1 MLLLLLIIINFLI
14 LFIMVFMSVA
24 FFTLLERKILGYIQL
39 RKGPNKFLLK
49 GIFQPMGDGLKLF
62 FKECNYPNN
71 MNFFFFLFSP
81 MLGMLISVFFWFI
94 YPYIGLNYLMNFGL
108 IFMFCCSSLMVYVFM
123 LISWSSNSN
132 YSVLGMI
139 RFISQ
144 MISYEVSMMIII
156 INLMFLINS
165 FNLNDFFIYQINI
178 KFFFFLFLLFILLFI
193 SFLAEMNRSP
203 FDFSEGE
210 SELVSGFNIEFSS
223 FSFIFIFMS
232 EYLSIMFMGMLLF
245 EMFFGL
251 MLNKFYLNM
260 FILIFMFLV
269 IWLRGFLP
277 RFRYDKL
284 MYLIWKLI
292 LPLSL
297 FMFIFNFSIQLFNL
311 YH

>member
-1 MLLLLLIIINFLI
+1 MFIFIMIVNFLI
-14 LFIMVFMSVA
+14 LFLMVFMSVA
-24 FFTLLERKILGYIQL
+24 FFTLLERKVLGYIQL
-39 RKGPNKFLLK
+39 RKGPNKFFLK
-49 GIFQPMGDGLKLF
+49 GVFQPMGDGLKLF
-62 FKECNYPNN
+62 FKEVNYPVN
-71 MNFFFFLFSP
+71 MNFFVFMISP
-81 MLGMLISVFFWFI
+81 MLGLLVSVFFWFI
-94 YPYIGLNYLMNFGL
+94 YPYIGMNYIMGFGL
-108 IFMFCCSSLMVYVFM
+108 IYMFCCSSLMVYIFLMV
-123 LISWSSNSN
+123 SWSSNSN

-156 INLMFLINS
+156 MNLMFLINS
-165 FNLNDFFIYQINI
+165 FNLNDFYIYQMNS
-178 KFFFFLFLLFILLFI
+178 KFFFFLFLIFILLLI

-223 FSFIFIFMS
+223 LSFIFIFMS
-232 EYLSIMFMGMLLF
+232 EYMSIMFMGMLLC

-251 MLNKFYLNM
+251 MMNKFYLNI
-260 FILIFMFLV
+260 FILLFMFLV

-284 MYLIWKLI
+284 MYLVWKLI

-297 FMFIFNFSIQLFNL
+297 FLFMFNFSIKLFNL

>member
-1 MLLLLLIIINFLI
+1 MFVMIINFLI
-14 LFIMVFMSVA
+14 LFLMVFMSVA
-24 FFTLLERKILGYIQL
+24 FFTLLERKVLGYIQL
-39 RKGPNKFLLK
+39 RKGPNKFLIK

-62 FKECNYPNN
+62 FKEVNYPSN
-71 MNFFFFLFSP
+71 MNFFIFMISP
-81 MLGMLISVFFWFI
+81 LLGLLISIFFWFI
-94 YPYIGLNYLMNFGL
+94 YPYIGMNYIMGFGL
-108 IFMFCCSSLMVYVFM
+108 IYMFCCSSLMVYIFLM
-123 LISWSSNSN
+123 ISWSSNSN

-144 MISYEVSMMIII
+144 MISYEV
-156 INLMFLINS
+156 NS
-165 FNLNDFFIYQINI
+165 FNLNDFYIYQINL
-178 KFFFFLFLLFILLFI
+178 KFFFFLFFLFILLLI

-223 FSFIFIFMS
+223 LSFIFIFMS
-232 EYLSIMFMGMLLF
+232 EYMSIMFMGMLLC

-251 MLNKFYLNM
+251 MMNKFYLNI
-260 FILIFMFLV
+260 FILIFMFMV

-284 MYLIWKLI
+284 MYLVWKLI

-297 FMFIFNFSIQLFNL
+297 FLFVFNFSIKLFNL

>member
-1 MLLLLLIIINFLI
+1 MYLGIMLINFLV
-14 LFIMVFMSVA
+14 LFLMVFMSVA
-24 FFTLLERKILGYIQL
+24 FFTLLERKVLGYIQL
-39 RKGPNKFLLK
+39 RKGPNKFFIK
-49 GIFQPMGDGLKLF
+49 GVLQPMGDGLKLF
-62 FKECNYPNN
+62 FKEVNYPSNL
-71 MNFFFFLFSP
+71 NFFMFLFSP
-81 MLGMLISVFFWFI
+81 ILGLFISIIFWFI
-94 YPYIGLNYLMNFGL
+94 YPFFGFNHIMNFGL
-108 IFMFCCSSLMVYVFM
+108 IFMFCCSSLMVYIFL

-144 MISYEVSMMIII
+144 MISYEVSMMLIIM
-156 INLMFLINS
+156 NMLFMINS
-165 FNLNDFFIYQINI
+165 FNLSDFCIYQINI
-178 KFFFFLFLLFILLFI
+178 KFFFIFFFMFIMLLI

-223 FSFIFIFMS
+223 MSFIFIFLS
-232 EYLSIMFMGMLLF
+232 EYMSIMFMGMLLF

-251 MLNKFYLNM
+251 MLYKFYLNLM
-260 FILIFMFLV
+260 ILLFMFFV

-284 MYLIWKLI
+284 MYLIWKLV
-292 LPLSL
+292 LPLTL
-297 FMFIFNFSIQLFNL
+297 FLFVFNFSLKLFNL